1 MAIIILVSEVVLT
14 GARTAQSI
22 VDSAMSNLRSMVNE
36 RLTGKPGGG
45 GSGGGGKKT
54 VWRVAFLHEPCLV
67 CLFHFTYS
75 GKIKKPMMLMI
86 CHLLY

>member
-1 MAIIILVSEVVLT
+1 VVIIILVSEVVLT

-54 VWRVAFLHEPCLV
+54 V
-67 CLFHFTYS
+67 
-75 GKIKKPMMLMI
+75 
-86 CHLLY
+86 